1 MRISYFLI
9 LGGSQEL
16 TEQQQQ
22 QIERKKELQQ
32 QTSALLLRLT
42 RSLRT
47 CKRNVD
53 TLSPKVF
60 RPNVSSLRAAVDSV
74 LHVAE
79 RVKTVS
85 IISTLVLKRLSQRA
99 VSIADLMYIPNG
111 SYTSPFYCY
120 LLRIKA
126 ILSLAMRVAA
136 IIHGYAEM
144 MASGDLVPQEKGGK
158 EDSGVLVDYKE
169 SAGDMELADHPQQ
182 SKRENTQDVQTDE
195 ETWKTSTAGPH
206 AW

>member
-1 MRISYFLI
+1 MCS
-9 LGGSQEL
+9 LGDSQEL

-22 QIERKKELQQ
+22 QMERRKELQQ

-60 RPNVSSLRAAVDSV
+60 RPNVGSLRAAVDNV

-79 RVKTVS
+79 RVKNVS
-85 IISTLVLKRLSQRA
+85 ISSTLVLKRLSQRA
-99 VSIADLMYIPNG
+99 ASIADLMYIPNG
-111 SYTSPFYCY
+111 SYTSSSYCY
-120 LLRIKA
+120 LLRVRA

-136 IIHGYAEM
+136 IMHGYTEM
-144 MASGDLVPQEKGGK
+144 MTSGGLMPQEKGSK
-158 EDSGVLVDYKE
+158 EDSGVLVDKKGCAAE
-169 SAGDMELADHPQQ
+169 VEFTDQPQPN
-182 SKRENTQDVQTDE
+182 KDEKTQEMDE
-195 ETWKTSTAGPH
+195 ENGTS
-206 AW
+206 W

>member
-1 MRISYFLI
+1 MCFLED
-9 LGGSQEL
+9 SQEL

-60 RPNVSSLRAAVDSV
+60 RPNVSSLRETVDSV

-85 IISTLVLKRLSQRA
+85 ISSTLVLKRLSQRA
-99 VSIADLMYIPNG
+99 ASIADLMYIPNG
-111 SYTSPFYCY
+111 SYTSSSYCY
-120 LLRIKA
+120 LLRVRA

-136 IIHGYAEM
+136 IMHGYTEIM
-144 MASGDLVPQEKGGK
+144 TSGDLVPQKKGSQD
-158 EDSGVLVDYKE
+158 DSGVLIEKKGD
-169 SAGDMELADHPQQ
+169 AGEMEFPDHPQPN
-182 SKRENTQDVQTDE
+182 KEEKTQDVQMDE
-195 ETWKTSTAGPH
+195 ENSTS
-206 AW
+206 W